1 MQDPFLIET
10 DPLFDRSHALCF
22 TGHRPEALPSR
33 GVEASYGML
42 RLNMLLER
50 AVVRA
55 LDDGF
60 TSFLV
65 GGALGFDTMA
75 AETVLKLSSGNP
87 DVRLY
92 LSLPGYDQT
101 EGWSERDLERY
112 NAIIAAAN
120 GRVYYAA
127 DCCSPS
133 SMRKRN
139 RYLVD
144 NASCCIAYLRRM
156 HGGTLYTV
164 NYALEQGILVDNL
177 ALRENEII

>member
-1 MQDPFLIET
+1 MQNLFLIEN
-10 DPLFDRSHALCF
+10 DEGFDRAHALCF
-22 TGHRPEALPSR
+22 TGHRPEGLPSGGDER
-33 GVEASYGML
+33 SFGML

-75 AETVLKLSSGNP
+75 ALTVLKLSKGNP
-87 DVRLY
+87 NVRLF
-92 LSLPGYDQT
+92 LSLPGLDQT
-101 EGWSERDLERY
+101 EGWGERDMERY
-112 NAIIAAAN
+112 DAIMTAAD
-120 GRVYYAA
+120 GRVYYSAE
-127 DCCSPS
+127 CCSPS

-144 NASCCIAYLRRM
+144 NAAHCIAYLKRM

-164 NYALEQGILVDNL
+164 NYALEQGVPVDNL
-177 ALRENEII
+177 AMRESEII

>member
-1 MQDPFLIET
+1 MQDPFLIEH
-10 DPLFDRSHALCF
+10 DINFDRAHALCF
-22 TGHRPEALPSR
+22 TGHRPEALPSN
-33 GVEASYGML
+33 GAEDSFGML

-60 TSFLV
+60 TSFLA

-75 AETVLKLSSGNP
+75 AETVLKLSKGNSEI
-87 DVRLY
+87 RLY

-101 EGWSERDLERY
+101 EGWSEHDLARY
-112 NAIIAAAN
+112 NAIMAAAD
-120 GRVYYAA
+120 GRVYYSAE
-127 DCCSPS
+127 CCSPS

-144 NASCCIAYLRRM
+144 NSSGCIAYLKRM
-156 HGGTLYTV
+156 RGGTLYTV
-164 NYALEQGILVDNL
+164 NYAMEQGVPVDNL
-177 ALRENEII
+177 ALRESEII